1 MKIKDI
7 MSKNVLTL
15 KENHSLKSAA
25 ELFFE
30 KQIDGVPIIN
40 KKGKMVGLL
49 TKSHIINAYL
59 NDTDQLEPVKN
70 HMTKDIV
77 TVKKNDSPDV
87 TCSKPFGRWPVVDE
101 KGNICGMLT
110 KSDLVKGFYDYN
122 KEIIEKLTKI
132 LESTRNAIVAVNSEG
147 IIEIFNK
154 AASEIIEIDK
164 EIALGSP
171 IENIVPHTGLPEILN
186 TGKEE
191 IAQKLKIGDKV
202 VISNRNPL
210 YKDDKIIGAV
220 GIFQDIS
227 DLETISEELD
237 YSQNLNREL
246 DTIIEAISDG
256 LYITDGKGYTTRI
269 NSTYEEISGIKSEEV
284 IGKHMKELVDEGYY
298 SESVTLHVLKERKA
312 VTITHEIRT
321 GVEVMVTGTPV
332 FDDEGNIVRVVT
344 TVRDMKKLSMMR
356 KELAE
361 TKKLTARYYNELKK
375 LRAQQFEAE
384 DIIIESQKMEEI
396 VDLAIRL
403 GNFNS
408 TVLITGESGSGKEIV
423 GKIIHK
429 ATNLKENKGSFI
441 KVNCGAIPENLLE
454 SELFGYEKGAFTGA
468 NKKGKPGLFELA
480 EDGTL
485 LLDEIGE
492 MPIQLQVKLLRAIQ
506 EREIYRV
513 GGTDPIKI
521 STRIIAATNK
531 ELKKEVADGNFR
543 EDLFYRLN
551 VVPIHVPS
559 LRERKEEITPM
570 VRHFL
575 HKCNKKFST
584 NKKIAGSL
592 LNFFKNYDWPGNVR
606 ELKNTI
612 ERLVVMVP
620 HEVIDIDDLEPD
632 LLNIEDQKKAFLE
645 SIISSTDFNINRA
658 VAELEKKMLIK
669 AKNKFDTTRAMA
681 ELLGISQ
688 PTVVRKMKKY
698 NL

>member
-1 MKIKDI
+1 MKIEDI
-7 MSKNVLTL
+7 MSKDILSL
-15 KENHSLKSAA
+15 DENSSLKSAVD
-25 ELFFE
+25 LFLE
-30 KQIDGVPIIN
+30 NQIDGAPVLN
-40 KKGKMVGLL
+40 TEEEMVGLI
-49 TKSHIINAYL
+49 TKTHVMEAYL
-59 NDTDQLEPVKN
+59 NNVDDSIAVKN
-70 HMTKDIV
+70 IMTTNIK
-77 TVKKNDSPDV
+77 TVRENDPPSI
-87 TCSKPFGRWPVVDE
+87 TCSLPVGRWPVVDKE
-101 KGNICGMLT
+101 DNICGFLT
-110 KSDLVKGFYDYN
+110 RSDLVKGFYEYN
-122 KEIIEKLTKI
+122 QEIIEKLTKI
-132 LESTRNAIVAVNSEG
+132 LESTRNAIVAINSKG

-154 AASEIIEIDK
+154 AASEIIEVEK
-164 EIALGSP
+164 EKAIGKA
-171 IENIVPHTGLPEILN
+171 IEEILPHTGLLEILE

-191 IAQKLKIGDKV
+191 IAQKLKIGDKM

-210 YKDDKIIGAV
+210 YRNGQIIGAV

-227 DLETISEELD
+227 DLETISKELN

-256 LYITDGKGYTTRI
+256 LYITDGEGYTTRI

-284 IGKHMKELVDEGYY
+284 IGRHMKELVDEGYY
-298 SESVTLHVLKERKA
+298 SESVTLHVLKEKKP

-321 GVEVMVTGTPV
+321 GIEVMVTGTPV

-356 KELAE
+356 KELEE

-384 DIIIESQKMEEI
+384 NIIIESKKMEEI

-408 TVLITGESGSGKEIV
+408 TVLITGESGVGKEIV
-423 GKIIHK
+423 AKIIHK

-454 SELFGYEKGAFTGA
+454 SELFGYEQGAFTGA

-492 MPIQLQVKLLRAIQ
+492 MPLQLQVKLLRAIQ

-513 GGTDPIKI
+513 GGTEPIKI

-531 ELKKEVADGNFR
+531 DLKDEVDNGNFR
-543 EDLFYRLN
+543 EDLYYRLN
-551 VVPIHVPS
+551 VVPINVPS
-559 LRERKEEITPM
+559 LRERREEIASMT
-570 VRHFL
+570 RHFL
-575 HKCNKKFST
+575 QRCNKKFNT

-592 LNFFKNYDWPGNVR
+592 LNFFENYDWPGNVR

-620 HEVIDIDDLEPD
+620 EEVIDLEHLESD
-632 LLNIEDQKKAFLE
+632 LLNIEDKDKAFFE
-645 SIISSTDFNINRA
+645 SIISNQNYDIKKA
-658 VAELEKKMLIK
+658 VAELEKMILKK
-669 AKNKFDTTRAMA
+669 AKKEVGTTRDMA
-681 ELLGISQ
+681 ELLGVSQ